1 MSYSEKSGSE
11 LSDVSDEE
19 DTTPPKKNAGRKSPR
34 SSKVGNNLE
43 LSYMVYFC
51 TTKIKIGL
59 QC

>member
-1 MSYSEKSGSE
+1 MSDSEKSGSE
-11 LSDVSDEE
+11 LSEESDED
-19 DTTPPKKNAGRKSPR
+19 DTTPPKKTAARKSPR
-34 SSKVGNNLE
+34 SAKVGNNIE